1 MFSKLQDERS
11 CEEHWNICEILDGLN
26 QPLHVAGSSAYRNVW
41 NNIGNS
47 GHIEVAMTVRDFN
60 FMDLYAQDME
70 QKESPM
76 LVENIEEVPGEK
88 FENNDNVPQVLE
100 LHPFNLQ
107 HQHVES
113 LMEENIE
120 DNLAEVLLDDVPE
133 NADDWQQVVVIDE
146 DIMVKQQLP

>member
-1 MFSKLQDERS
+1 
-11 CEEHWNICEILDGLN
+11 
-26 QPLHVAGSSAYRNVW
+26 
-41 NNIGNS
+41 
-47 GHIEVAMTVRDFN
+47 MTVRDFN

-76 LVENIEEVPGEK
+76 LVENIEEVPWEK

-146 DIMVKQQLP
+146 DIMVI